1 VNERLSRQ
9 RKQRVVLYHRTTTG
23 NVKAILAEGFRDRSD
38 CYMTDRLWTGVWLS
52 NVPSDQNEGAHGDS
66 LLRVE
71 LQMNEATLDEYE
83 WKEAGKGYRE
93 WLVPARLINP
103 RMRVQLV
110 HESREDALV
119 ERLFRLQRLRKQ
131 RN

>member
-1 VNERLSRQ
+1 
-9 RKQRVVLYHRTTTG
+9 
-23 NVKAILAEGFRDRSD
+23 
-38 CYMTDRLWTGVWLS
+38 MTDRLWTGVWLS